1 MNQIAI
7 RATIKQGNYIVL
19 HVPQPDVVEFEP
31 ESAAKILVRLIHRS
45 QLTESRNV
53 GQITSRRLLHTGW
66 KIAVATAYE
75 DINKVYEN
83 NWLKM

>member
-7 RATIKQGNYIVL
+7 RATNKQGNYIVL

-31 ESAAKILVRLIHRS
+31 QSAAKILVRLIHRS

-53 GQITSRRLLHTGW
+53 GQITSRRLLHT
-66 KIAVATAYE
+66 
-75 DINKVYEN
+75 
-83 NWLKM
+83 